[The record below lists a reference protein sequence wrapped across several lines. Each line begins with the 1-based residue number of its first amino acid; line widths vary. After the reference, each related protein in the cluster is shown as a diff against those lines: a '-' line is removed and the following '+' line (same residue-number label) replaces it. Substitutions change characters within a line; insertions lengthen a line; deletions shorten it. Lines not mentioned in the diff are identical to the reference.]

1 MRATSQKR
9 GKNGTRDRSNAR
21 RHPKTRAKNRP
32 PRVFSTIA
40 FILRVLLPRPRR
52 HFLRAR
58 EREKIPRI
66 KHAKKKERENRNAH
80 QKRRTPARY
89 LSRNYFPWL
98 KTCSFVRSTRLKRE
112 RNVAGTNKIS
122 GGKRWWCLFCV
133 CPVGVAKVGAF
144 PFFTKK
150 RHWRSSSPNSDVF
163 RVIN

>member
-1 MRATSQKR
+1 MRTTSQKR

-52 HFLRAR
+52 HFLRAS

-66 KHAKKKERENRNAH
+66 KHQKKERENRNAH

-112 RNVAGTNKIS
+112 RNVGYQK
-122 GGKRWWCLFCV
+122 KRRWQKVVPFFCV
-133 CPVGVAKVGAF
+133 RRRRKGRRFSLFA
-144 PFFTKK
+144 KK
-150 RHWRSSSPNSDVF
+150 RQREEEKP
-163 RVIN
+163 